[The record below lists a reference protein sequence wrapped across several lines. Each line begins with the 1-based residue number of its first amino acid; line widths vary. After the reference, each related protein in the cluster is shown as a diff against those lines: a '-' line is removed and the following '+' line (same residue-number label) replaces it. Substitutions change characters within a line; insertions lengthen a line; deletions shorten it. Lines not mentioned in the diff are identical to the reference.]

1 MSSVKIEE
9 LLSGGGFTFERQGDR
24 KWKFS
29 REGNGLTGFL
39 EWADNSGGGLLR
51 IYTPMGRLPA
61 DAEPQFFKEI
71 FRKNRDMGHGAFA
84 LMDGDEVV
92 FIDTLELEHCDH
104 NEMDATMNW
113 LLKSSGIFRERLDR
127 SKLPYID
134 AL

>member
-9 LLSGGGFTFERQGDR
+9 LLAGCGFTFERRDGR

-39 EWADNSGGGLLR
+39 EWADNSAGGLLR
-51 IYTPMGRLPA
+51 VYTPLGSLPA
-61 DAEPQFFKEI
+61 DADPQFFKEI

-84 LMDGDEVV
+84 LTDEDVVV
-92 FIDTLELEHCDH
+92 FIDTLELEHCDQ

-113 LLKSSGIFRERLDR
+113 LLKSSDIFRERLDR

-134 AL
+134 SL